1 MVFGTLDY
9 NTFFYTYISPNGFN
23 IMSTSI
29 NPPSTYTPAV
39 IQPVVGS
46 VVTINSATVT
56 GGVISIIKSD
66 GTIET
71 VFSSV
76 DEALTCLQTM
86 HLNGQYYLQAS
97 DDITIINVSGS
108 KLLIIENT
116 MINMKLLNSYC
127 FQYIRGKI
135 RCIHR
140 QLSNIVD
147 LTDALE
153 SVGYKTLTSSK
164 FTNNRSL
171 QEAITNNSNRP
182 HIQIVDLHYLS
193 ITSSTTDGSLLED
206 VAPIVYSD
214 AIPV

>member
-23 IMSTSI
+23 IMSTSV
-29 NPPSTYTPAV
+29 NPPSTYTPATV
-39 IQPVVGS
+39 QPVVGS
-46 VVTINSATVT
+46 VATINSVIVT

-66 GTIET
+66 NTIET

-171 QEAITNNSNRP
+171 QEAITNNNNRP
-182 HIQIVDLHYLS
+182 HIQVIDLNYLS
-193 ITSSTTDGSLLED
+193 INSTLTDGSLLED
-206 VAPIVYSD
+206 SSPIIYSD